1 MSYTVEKD
9 SQLIMA
15 KKVDSEGPVAVA
27 GPDLTCGVDE
37 AVSLDA
43 SGSSDNIGIVGY
55 TWSLGDGL
63 EVAGEKVA
71 HRYDHPGVYTVVLR
85 VVDAAGN
92 SAEDDLQVTVLA
104 QEAEEEA
111 QGLDLRLLLAPLLVA
126 LLAAAFYFFRVRGGQ
141 QI

>member
-1 MSYTVEKD
+1 MVDGRALLSYTVEKD

-27 GPDLTCGVDE
+27 GPDLTCGVNE

-63 EVAGEKVA
+63 EVAGMRVA
-71 HRYDHPGVYTVVLR
+71 HRYHHPGVYTVVLR

-92 SAEDDLQVTVLA
+92 IGEDSVLVTVTPV
-104 QEAEEEA
+104 AEEET
-111 QGLDLRLLLAPLLVA
+111 QGLDLRLLLAPCW
-126 LLAAAFYFFRVRGGQ
+126 
-141 QI
+141 